1 MTDTVEPT
9 PESEE
14 TPERKRALPLG
25 VAIAAGSAAL
35 IFAVVVISNVAA
47 PLAGLIAPAAPP
59 FFQPAALIE
68 HRDLG
73 DGEEEWL
80 YASNATGCDVYLW
93 YAERAEYCRLA
104 PESNCDAAMSR
115 ATASAAG
122 SEQSIGYCQGSVPF
136 GNFATNWEI
145 YISDGYTGEDG
156 RTRFLIAREID
167 WMGGS

>member
-1 MTDTVEPT
+1 MTDTSGPV

-14 TPERKRALPLG
+14 TPGRKRALPSW
-25 VAIAAGSAAL
+25 VAIAAGIAAL

-47 PLAGLIAPAAPP
+47 PLAGLIAPADPP
-59 FFQPAALIE
+59 LFQPAALIE

-80 YASNATGCDVYLW
+80 YASTATGCDVYLW
-93 YAERAEYCRLA
+93 YAERAEYCRPV
-104 PESNCDAAMSR
+104 PESNCDATISQ
-115 ATASAAG
+115 ATDSVAG

-136 GNFATNWEI
+136 GDFATNWEI